1 MDGTR
6 TSWRYSKMVHAVRVR
21 DTSLR
26 TVPGATDDVV
36 RFDGLER
43 MSTGVPGSVVGLME
57 RDTRERA
64 VA

>member
-1 MDGTR
+1 
-6 TSWRYSKMVHAVRVR
+6 MVHAVRVR

-43 MSTGVPGSVVGLME
+43 MSTGVPGSAVGLME